1 VRVSGIITGLLLA
14 SALAACGGSVQTTPI
29 TPASV
34 VTATSSTNSVTT
46 FPIASLDGISVTT
59 VLPPTGAA
67 TLIQESLSLSPFAVT
82 TNVAHP
88 QLPQSRNALDA
99 TAVPLLYLKL
109 SSEIPVTI
117 DGLPGVT
124 LILPQQSHQSPFG
137 EFTYVPIA
145 GFAGSD
151 QFSYTVTATSPDASG
166 TVISIPIHANIS
178 VLVSPLDPLVFELYG
193 SPAVA
198 TPTSM
203 P

>member
-29 TPASV
+29 TPASI

-124 LILPQQSHQSPFG
+124 LTLPVQSHQSFD

-151 QFSYTVTATSPDASG
+151 QFSYTVTDTTPDTNG

-193 SPAVA
+193 LPAVA
-198 TPTSM
+198 TPTST